1 VVTDTDVAVLLR
13 AERVTGPE
21 TSAPIVVAV
30 QASDELMGA
39 GAMAYLASRT
49 GITAVPASRIAEADV
64 VLVLADRCTDDLMA
78 WIQRVAAQDRGGA
91 RFVLV
96 SDWIPVP
103 QLMRSLGGALLA
115 VLPRQGSDYEQV
127 VRAIFQLRGQQRPVA
142 RLAPPAARLAPST
155 SKVLAAAL
163 VHGRELDILRLLADG
178 LDTVEI
184 AHRLH
189 YSERT
194 IKNII
199 HTMLGRLELRN
210 RPHAVAFAI
219 RHGLL

>member
-1 VVTDTDVAVLLR
+1 VVTDTGGAVLLH

-21 TSAPIVVAV
+21 TNAPIVVAI
-30 QASDELMGA
+30 QASDDFMGA
-39 GAMAYLASRT
+39 GAMAYLSSRP
-49 GITAVPASRIAEADV
+49 GITPVPASRAAEADV
-64 VLVLADRCTDDLMA
+64 ALVLAERLTDDLLA
-78 WIQRVAAQDRGGA
+78 WIRRTTAAHRGGA

-103 QLMRSLGGALLA
+103 QLMRSLGCALLG

-127 VRAIFQLRGQQRPVA
+127 VRAIFQLRGQA
-142 RLAPPAARLAPST
+142 WPAARLAPSAGE
-155 SKVLAAAL
+155 VMAAGP

-178 LDTVEI
+178 LDTAEI

-194 IKNII
+194 IKNILHALLI
-199 HTMLGRLELRN
+199 RLDLRN
-210 RPHAVAFAI
+210 RPHAVAYAL